1 MQRTTTSQRKK
12 TIFLH
17 TAPKSDLWDCNFMVE
32 NDTMK
37 SWATSICQ
45 PESFQAVPFVF
56 ILIRGM
62 DIPQR
67 PSAQPHH
74 VLTSIRVREWLFLE
88 LVRWIHEEPCTPV
101 TELLLRLTQS
111 PAMAGRGQSPG
122 QFHGL
127 IYRTSFPGPWD
138 RNQLPRQSKF
148 WKISFPNTNKTSTS
162 SSCYMKVQCTFLWLL
177 YKFTNTNSSFFS
189 QDSQV
194 GPQNEHKH
202 LLL

>member
-1 MQRTTTSQRKK
+1 MQRTTTSQGKK

-17 TAPKSDLWDCNFMVE
+17 SGPKSDLWDCNFMVG
-32 NDTMK
+32 NAIMK
-37 SWATSICQ
+37 SRATSICQ

-56 ILIRGM
+56 ILIRRT

-88 LVRWIHEEPCTPV
+88 LVRWIREEPCTPV

-127 IYRTSFPGPWD
+127 FSR
-138 RNQLPRQSKF
+138 
-148 WKISFPNTNKTSTS
+148 ISFQGPRIETN
-162 SSCYMKVQCTFLWLL
+162 CHDKVSFEKSVFL
-177 YKFTNTNSSFFS
+177 S
-189 QDSQV
+189 QIKLPLQ
-194 GPQNEHKH
+194 H
-202 LLL
+202 LQAVIWRCNACCCGFYINLQIQTVHSLVRTHR